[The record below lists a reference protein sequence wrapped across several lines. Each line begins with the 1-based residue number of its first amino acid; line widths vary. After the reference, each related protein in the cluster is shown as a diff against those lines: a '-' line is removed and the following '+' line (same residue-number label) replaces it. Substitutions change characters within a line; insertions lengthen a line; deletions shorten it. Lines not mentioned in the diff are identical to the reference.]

1 MKCTTDASHQQTHTY
16 QNHTYIHASPYMHL
30 YCNMY
35 FCEMYPFRICLQP
48 VPSPHTSC
56 FPFRYSSAKT
66 KKNEYIKNLY
76 FLCFVAGPVYRSYSE
91 FKPSGLKMNTTLPYV
106 LQLDIVVS
114 VSVPLLLY
122 ARVG

>member
-1 MKCTTDASHQQTHTY
+1 MPAINRHIHIKIIHTFMQVLICICIATCTLVKCILSGYVYSQF
-16 QNHTYIHASPYMHL
+16 HL
-30 YCNMY
+30 
-35 FCEMYPFRICLQP
+35 PILHVSRSGILPRKQ
-48 VPSPHTSC
+48 
-56 FPFRYSSAKT
+56 
-66 KKNEYIKNLY
+66 KNEYKKNLY

-122 ARVG
+122 ARVGFKPSH